1 MIPFPWFWWN
11 IHFPFSGDVTQD
23 ISPETVWD
31 LPFSGPYMGNRELER
46 KILADGA
53 GYGEQLKL
61 ILNALSLLL
70 EKQNLRGTEAGKEL
84 LAMKAKIEAVK
95 EGYHKNAA
103 DHARDALKKLQE
115 KDAKAY
121 AALVKE
127 LK

>member
-1 MIPFPWFWWN
+1 MFPHPWFWWN
-11 IHFPFSGDVTQD
+11 IRFPFSGDLVQD

-31 LPFSGPYMGNRELER
+31 LPFSGPYKGDRELER

-61 ILNALSLLL
+61 ILNVLSDLL

-95 EGYHKNAA
+95 TGYYKDSA
-103 DHARDALKKLQE
+103 DHARAALSKLKE
-115 KDAKAY
+115 KDPKAY
-121 AALVKE
+121 AALVREIK
-127 LK
+127 